1 MRRSGELAKW
11 PAVQPIQGERNA
23 FVDMLTDHHPK
34 AERIRSPGVRSMKDP
49 KLMLSVA
56 QAIEERADWTRTIQG
71 VSVGMWF
78 AVAVR
83 PGACGS
89 LLSGMA
95 AMYFPETA
103 VFGDPGKAF
112 YAAVQ
117 EALVMS

>member
-1 MRRSGELAKW
+1 MPTG
-11 PAVQPIQGERNA
+11 
-23 FVDMLTDHHPK
+23 HHPK
-34 AERIRSPGVRSMKDP
+34 AERFRSTGVWSMKDP

-56 QAIEERADWTRTIQG
+56 NAIEERADWTRTIQG

-95 AMYFPETA
+95 AMYFPETE

>member
-1 MRRSGELAKW
+1 
-11 PAVQPIQGERNA
+11 
-23 FVDMLTDHHPK
+23 
-34 AERIRSPGVRSMKDP
+34 MKDP
-49 KLMLSVA
+49 KLMLRVA
-56 QAIEERADWTRTIQG
+56 NAIEERGDWTRTIQG
-71 VSVGMWF
+71 VSIGMWF

-95 AMYFPETA
+95 AMYFPETS

-112 YAAVQ
+112 YTAVQ

>member
-1 MRRSGELAKW
+1 
-11 PAVQPIQGERNA
+11 
-23 FVDMLTDHHPK
+23 
-34 AERIRSPGVRSMKDP
+34 MKDP

-56 QAIEERADWTRTIQG
+56 NAIEERADWTRTIQG
-71 VSVGMWF
+71 VSIGMWF

-95 AMYFPETA
+95 AMYFPETE

-112 YAAVQ
+112 YAEVQ